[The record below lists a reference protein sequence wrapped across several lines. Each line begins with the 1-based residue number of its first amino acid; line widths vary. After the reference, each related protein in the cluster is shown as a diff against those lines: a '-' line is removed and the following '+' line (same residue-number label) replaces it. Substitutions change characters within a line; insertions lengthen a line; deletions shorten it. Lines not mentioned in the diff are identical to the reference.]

1 MDGRSVRPTPST
13 QLSREQIMQ
22 ATMACLTQDGY
33 DATTIRRIA
42 ARLDCAVGS
51 IYRYYTDKHELL
63 SVVTQQALAPVVIA
77 LEAGESF
84 HHSIGHYHRIVSQH
98 PETYRLMFWLACHD
112 PQSPVAAGPHAPAAV
127 GQQPPTGH
135 FDTSRV
141 PLVVNRIIKG
151 WAKQLDSFDDASYV
165 WAVLHGMV
173 LLGGTVQDVFDAVA
187 PRLAGAITSKFGEPE
202 PAIALPATDAVAVEA
217 APVQEAP
224 QTLPVMEIIVN
235 PAVAIPT
242 PRVAVPAVTTTA
254 VATPPE
260 DVTLL

>member
-1 MDGRSVRPTPST
+1 MDGRSVRNTPST

-84 HHSIGHYHRIVSQH
+84 HHSLGHYHRIVSQH

-112 PQSPVAAGPHAPAAV
+112 PQSPVAAGHL
-127 GQQPPTGH
+127 
-135 FDTSRV
+135 DTSRV
-141 PLVVNRIIKG
+141 PLVVDRIIKG
-151 WAKQLDSFDDASYV
+151 WAKQLDSPTDARYV
-165 WAVLHGMV
+165 WAVLHGTV
-173 LLGGTVQDVFDAVA
+173 LLGATLQDVFDAIT
-187 PRLAGAITSKFGEPE
+187 PRLPAEISSKFGEPE
-202 PAIALPATDAVAVEA
+202 PVYAEPATPVASEPAPQPAVEALPAV
-217 APVQEAP
+217 
-224 QTLPVMEIIVN
+224 EIIVN
-235 PAVAIPT
+235 PAAVIPPPRSAPT
-242 PRVAVPAVTTTA
+242 PSPLTTIA
-254 VATPPE
+254 VATAPD

>member
-1 MDGRSVRPTPST
+1 MDGRSVRSTPPT

-42 ARLDCAVGS
+42 ARLNCAVGS

-84 HHSIGHYHRIVSQH
+84 HHSLAHYHRIVSQH

-112 PQSPVAAGPHAPAAV
+112 PQSPVATGPHEPANAV
-127 GQQPPTGH
+127 PMGH
-135 FDTSRV
+135 LDTSRV

-173 LLGGTVQDVFDAVA
+173 LLGGTVKDVYDIIA
-187 PRLAGAITSKFGEPE
+187 PRLAESITSKFGEPE
-202 PAIALPATDAVAVEA
+202 PAPMQPTQYPDAAVM
-217 APVQEAP
+217 P
-224 QTLPVMEIIVN
+224 EIVV
-235 PAVAIPT
+235 PAVAIPA
-242 PRVAVPAVTTTA
+242 PRALAPVQPIATA
-254 VATPPE
+254 FVATAPTPTPD

>member
-1 MDGRSVRPTPST
+1 
-13 QLSREQIMQ
+13 MQ

-84 HHSIGHYHRIVSQH
+84 HHSIWHYHRIVSQH

-112 PQSPVAAGPHAPAAV
+112 RQSPVASGPHAPPIASDSDAPRPAD
-127 GQQPPTGH
+127 GAR

-151 WAKQLDSFDDASYV
+151 WAKQLDSFNDASYV
-165 WAVLHGMV
+165 WTVLHGMV
-173 LLGGTVQDVFDAVA
+173 LLGGTIQDVYDAIA
-187 PRLAGAITSKFGEPE
+187 PRLPESITSKFGEPE
-202 PAIALPATDAVAVEA
+202 PAPMEPTQYPTLAPAE
-217 APVQEAP
+217 PV
-224 QTLPVMEIIVN
+224 IVV
-235 PAVAIPT
+235 PAVAIPA
-242 PRVAVPAVTTTA
+242 PRTLVPAHAATA
-254 VATPPE
+254 FVATAPAPVAAPE